1 MLRRRRSSTPDGPVR
16 PSGVQLRAALAAMA
30 DGAGFDEAAFL
41 ESCTTTFLVAQRA
54 WTERDPDLTRDVML
68 PGIWEDHRRQIEAFR
83 EQGRRNVIDELAI
96 DDLQIVAAA
105 NEDGA
110 DHVTV
115 RFFARCA
122 DYDVDV
128 TGPEPT
134 IVRGTTKVEEW
145 AEDWVF
151 SRPVGGGPWLL
162 DRIDQLTTYED
173 ALATLPDPDR

>member
-1 MLRRRRSSTPDGPVR
+1 MR
-16 PSGVQLRAALAAMA
+16 PSGVRLRAALAAMA
-30 DGAGFDEAAFL
+30 GGAGFDEAAFL
-41 ESCTTTFLVAQRA
+41 ESCTATFLLAQRA
-54 WTERDPDLTRDVML
+54 WTERDPELTREVMR
-68 PGIWEDHRRQIEAFR
+68 PGIWEDHHRQIEAFR
-83 EQGRRNVIDELAI
+83 EQGRRNVIDDLAV
-96 DDLQIVAAA
+96 DDVQIVAAGRA
-105 NEDGA
+105 GGA

-151 SRPVGGGPWLL
+151 SRPVDGDGPWLL
-162 DRIDQLTTYED
+162 DRIEQLTTYED